1 MNIIL
6 IGMMG
11 SAKSSVG
18 RIVAA
23 KMRRQHLDLDNIIE
37 EQCGL
42 DIPTIFARFGE
53 PHFRF
58 LEAGAMFEVGKFPLP
73 AIISLGGGAILN
85 ANAME
90 ALKLTGKVV
99 YLEASPEHLLN
110 RLEKSAQKRPLLEGA
125 PDRLLRLTAIL
136 TARRSRYEHYADLV
150 IKTDAKESV
159 DVAAEIIMW
168 WGTFAPDL

>member
-1 MNIIL
+1 MNIVL

-18 RIVAA
+18 RILAT
-23 KMRRQHLDLDNIIE
+23 KMHRQHLDLDSIIE

-53 PHFRF
+53 PYFRR
-58 LEAGAMFEVGKFPLP
+58 LEAGAMFEVGNFSLP

-85 ANAME
+85 AGAME
-90 ALKLTGKVV
+90 TLKLTGKVV
-99 YLEASPEHLLN
+99 YLEATPEHLLL

-150 IKTDAKESV
+150 IKTDAKDSV
-159 DVAAEIIMW
+159 DIAGEIIRW
-168 WGTFAPDL
+168 WETHARGF